1 MFGAKEL
8 VSTMDRLI
16 INCAKTT
23 EEIDAIKKYQR
34 AVTWSSVD
42 RNMCKV
48 MFDKLKTDE
57 EKFMFV
63 IEVYEKQ

>member
-1 MFGAKEL
+1 MFVAKEL

-23 EEIDAIKKYQR
+23 RDVDTIKKYQR

-42 RNMCKV
+42 RNMCKT

-57 EKFMFV
+57 EKFRFV
-63 IEVYEKQ
+63 IEVYEGQ